1 MKNIINYKFLLF
13 CTLSLLFIAS
23 FLFLRQ
29 LNNLKSGG
37 KFHIGRT
44 RSVLIDVNK
53 IQNWMTFD
61 YINRSFSLPNDYLKN
76 EFVIT
81 DNKYPRITITREA
94 LNKKENIDIFI
105 AEVKKDIQKYI
116 DSVNKDSPA
125 VSRRGY

>member
-1 MKNIINYKFLLF
+1 ME
-13 CTLSLLFIAS
+13 
-23 FLFLRQ
+23 
-29 LNNLKSGG
+29 
-37 KFHIGRT
+37 RT